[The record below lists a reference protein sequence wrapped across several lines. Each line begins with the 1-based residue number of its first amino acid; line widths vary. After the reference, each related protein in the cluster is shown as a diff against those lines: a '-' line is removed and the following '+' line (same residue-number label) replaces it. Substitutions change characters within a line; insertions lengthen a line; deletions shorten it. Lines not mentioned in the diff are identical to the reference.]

1 MRTWIK
7 LHTEIIDDP
16 KLGRLSFADKGL
28 WLYLL
33 ALAGRLDHRDQDG
46 NPTGELGTLDDIVW
60 LLRTSLAEIQP
71 SIERM
76 VNANMLHYQDDILFV
91 THFAQRQAN
100 DSDAERARNYR
111 ASRTVTRP
119 EPQPPTPTTPPSH
132 DRHATVTQASRTRH
146 TTVTH
151 ASHDRH
157 HIESEIESET
167 ESEQEQNNNNSRT
180 DNTRARDARAR
191 IAAVAAARSVAV
203 AAANSPS
210 PLAERG
216 LGGEVRAERGSGSE
230 VDHRDTDSPL
240 STCGEGGRGGEV
252 YPDDTIASTQ
262 SEIIRAT
269 NALTNIGIEP
279 TTTRKLIQTQPY
291 AHIIGWTNYA
301 NNQPG
306 LQNPAGYVIKML
318 KSGSPPPR
326 EQRKTWFTPE
336 EEQLYFGPH
345 PKTCTTCTDD

>member
-119 EPQPPTPTTPPSH
+119 EPQPPTPTTPPSRE
-132 DRHATVTQASRTRH
+132 RHATVTQPSHDRH
-146 TTVTH
+146 ATVTH

-180 DNTRARDARAR
+180 DNTRARETRAR
-191 IAAVAAARSVAV
+191 IAAVAAARSVA
-203 AAANSPS
+203 AAAVADPVAVAD
-210 PLAERG
+210 PG
-216 LGGEVRAERGSGSE
+216 
-230 VDHRDTDSPL
+230 DHRDLADPHDPDDL
-240 STCGEGGRGGEV
+240 DDPD
-252 YPDDTIASTQ
+252 PDDTIASTQ

-279 TTTRKLIQTQPY
+279 TTTRKLIQSQPY

-336 EEQLYFGPH
+336 EEELYFGPH
-345 PKTCTTCTDD
+345 PKTCTTCQDD

>member
-132 DRHATVTQASRTRH
+132 DRHTTVTHASHDRH
-146 TTVTH
+146 TTVTQP
-151 ASHDRH
+151 SHDRH

-180 DNTRARDARAR
+180 DNTRARETRAR
-191 IAAVAAARSVAV
+191 IAAVAAARSVA
-203 AAANSPS
+203 AAAVADPDSP
-210 PLAERG
+210 PPPGGGVGGRG
-216 LGGEVRAERGSGSE
+216 PG
-230 VDHRDTDSPL
+230 DHRDLADPHDPDDL
-240 STCGEGGRGGEV
+240 DDPD
-252 YPDDTIASTQ
+252 PDDTIASTQ

-279 TTTRKLIQTQPY
+279 TTTRKLIQSQPY

-336 EEQLYFGPH
+336 EEELYFGPH
-345 PKTCTTCTDD
+345 PKTCTTCQDD